1 LLSDNAALRQ
11 QLLQL
16 QGSRPGRHL
25 RALSSTVLPEPVPLN
40 PDGGEPPTDAS
51 AGPTHR

>member
-1 LLSDNAALRQ
+1 LLNDNAALRQ

-25 RALSSTVLPEPVPLN
+25 RALGSPVLPEPVPLK
-40 PDGGEPPTDAS
+40 PDGGELPTDAS
-51 AGPTHR
+51 ADPRHR